1 MKRSLSHIPYFVLL
15 LPVFF
20 VLHGYLEN
28 FGWIEPGACAL
39 LAGEYIGAAALCC
52 GVSSLYYRD
61 LVKAALMTVCLF
73 AIYFFFGAV
82 HDFLYN
88 HSIFLH
94 RYAIL
99 LPLLAGLLIFVFV
112 ALKRAGGAGGTE
124 GTERGARGAGRARQ
138 TFPRITL
145 FLNTL
150 LILYILTDGA
160 RIVWKAIHPD
170 PDKLSVY
177 NLLPA
182 AGYRTC
188 DTCANPDIY
197 FLLFDEYASSAAL
210 KQVYGYDNS
219 AFDRWLE
226 GNGFHIVTGSRG
238 NYNYTP
244 FCMASILNMSYL
256 HGFRT
261 GAGVD
266 VRDFA
271 SCNTL
276 IRHNEVLRYLG
287 SRGYEVV
294 NLSIFDLAG
303 NPSPF
308 NQFLLPVK
316 TNLITERTLFYSV
329 YRDLGWHLYT
339 LPAPISKV
347 FGNITYKS
355 LKDNNAILEQ
365 TEEAGM
371 HKGSTPRFI
380 YSHFE
385 MPHSPFYY
393 DAQRHSKPEQQLVK
407 EMFQTGD
414 PKPYLGYLP
423 YTNRKIMEL
432 VTSIRRHTHDSAVI
446 IVMGDHGFRDNIP
459 DSGYA
464 HHFQNLNAVF
474 IPDRD
479 YHLFYDSMTGVNQFR
494 VLFNKLFGQNFRLLS
509 DSTITLRDNR

>member
-1 MKRSLSHIPYFVLL
+1 MKSWLSHSPLFVIL

-28 FGWIEPGACAL
+28 FGWIEPGACVL
-39 LAGEYIGAAALCC
+39 LAGEYVGAAALCC
-52 GVSSLYYRD
+52 GIAYLLYRN

-82 HDFLYN
+82 HDFLYD

-94 RYAIL
+94 RYLIL
-99 LPLLAGLLIFVFV
+99 LPLLMGLLIFVFV
-112 ALKRAGGAGGTE
+112 YLKRAQ
-124 GTERGARGAGRARQ
+124 RA
-138 TFPRITL
+138 FPRITL

-150 LILYILTDGA
+150 LLIYLLVDGS
-160 RIVWKAIHPD
+160 RTIWKAVHPD

-182 AGYRTC
+182 ADYRPC
-188 DTCANPDIY
+188 DRCANPDIY
-197 FLLFDEYASSAAL
+197 FLLFDEYGSSSAL

-219 AFDRWLE
+219 SFDRWLE
-226 GNGFHIVTGSRG
+226 GNGFHIVAGSRG

-256 HGFRT
+256 RGFRS
-261 GAGVD
+261 GAGID

-271 SCNTL
+271 NCNTL
-276 IRHNEVLRYLG
+276 IRNNEVLRYLG

-316 TNLITERTLFYSV
+316 TNLITERTLFYAV

-339 LPAPISKV
+339 LPAPISRI
-347 FGNITYKS
+347 FGDITYKS
-355 LKDNNAILEQ
+355 LRDNNAILER
-365 TEEAGM
+365 TEEASM
-371 HKGSTPRFI
+371 QKGNAPRFI
-380 YSHFE
+380 YAHFE

-393 DAQRHSKPEQQLVK
+393 DEQGHSKPEPQLVR
-407 EMFQTGD
+407 EVFQTGD
-414 PKPYLGYLP
+414 PKPYLAYLP
-423 YTNRKIMEL
+423 YTNRRIMEL
-432 VTSIRRHTHDSAVI
+432 VTSIRQHTHDSAVI
-446 IVMGDHGFRDNIP
+446 MVMGDHGYRENIP
-459 DSGYA
+459 DSSYA
-464 HHFQNLNAVF
+464 HHFQNMNAVF
-474 IPDRD
+474 FPDKD

-494 VLFNKLFGQNFRLLS
+494 VVLDKLFGQNFHLLS